1 MIEILFNE
9 SSEKQSF
16 RMQTKAKS
24 SKFLDSNYLYKKH
37 YLLSI
42 KLNPYFVM
50 SFQIIK
56 IMCAVIILFV
66 ICWTPVKTKQ
76 IIRSYFP
83 DLFNICSM
91 NSFYWVTTITI
102 SFHWLAMAHS
112 FVNPIIYSFM
122 SKSFRVSVNHLF
134 ITLKD

>member
-1 MIEILFNE
+1 MSFFHLNLGLTLSAFFSFQCFEWYPLFPRF
-9 SSEKQSF
+9 SS
-16 RMQTKAKS
+16 
-24 SKFLDSNYLYKKH
+24 YIKH

-42 KLNPYFVM
+42 KLNSYFVM

-56 IMCAVIILFV
+56 IMFAVIILFA
-66 ICWTPVKTKQ
+66 ICWTPVKTSQ

-83 DLFNICSM
+83 ELFNICSM

-134 ITLKD
+134 ISLKD